1 MRIAVF
7 ILFLVLAIVI
17 DTRFMEAL
25 RIGTVLPGIAG
36 TLAVFLV
43 LCAHRSHALW
53 ACLAIGLLMDFSE
66 FALYDGDI
74 AYCLIGPYTLGF
86 LFGANLIL
94 PLRAMVF
101 SRNPMT
107 FGVLAF
113 LFMLAVTVVY
123 LTLWQIR
130 GLYPGSPP
138 PGIEASILDELGRRV
153 LCALYSGLV
162 AIPVG
167 WFLVRTSP
175 LWGFSGSVARR

>member
-7 ILFLVLAIVI
+7 ILFLVLAIVV

-25 RIGTVLPGIAG
+25 RIGEVLPGIAG

-43 LCAHRSHALW
+43 LCAQRSHALW
-53 ACLAIGLLMDFSE
+53 ACLAIGLFLDFSE

-74 AYCLIGPYTLGF
+74 AYCLVGPYTLGF

-123 LTLWQIR
+123 LMLWQIR

-138 PGIEASILDELGRRV
+138 PWIEASILDELGRRV
-153 LCALYSGLV
+153 LCALYSGLI

-167 WFLVRTSP
+167 WFLVKTSP
-175 LWGFSGSVARR
+175 LWGFTGSVARR